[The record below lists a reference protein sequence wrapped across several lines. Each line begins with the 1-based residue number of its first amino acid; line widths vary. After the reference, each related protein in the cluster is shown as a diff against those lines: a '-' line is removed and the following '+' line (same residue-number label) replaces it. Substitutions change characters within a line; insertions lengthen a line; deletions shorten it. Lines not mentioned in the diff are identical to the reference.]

1 MTENNTPQ
9 NNDDKILA
17 ALCYLFPLV
26 ALVLFLMEDKKN
38 NPNLRP
44 HIAQALAMGVLLF
57 ALSFI
62 PIIGWLADLVIAIYM
77 ILLAIKAYQGQEV
90 VIPMVTDFVKNQG
103 WA

>member
-62 PIIGWLADLVIAIYM
+62 PIIGWLAGLVLAIYM

>member
-17 ALCYLFPLV
+17 ALCYLFPLI

>member
-17 ALCYLFPLV
+17 ALCYLFPLI

-90 VIPMVTDFVKNQG
+90 IIPMVTDFVKNQG

>member
-17 ALCYLFPLV
+17 ALCYLFPLI
-26 ALVLFLMEDKKN
+26 ALVLFLMEDKTN